1 MAKHVRISIADMDIK
16 RGEEVIRRKRRK
28 RILLSVVAVLAV
40 GGITLGVSK
49 LKPAPPS
56 VEFSTLWPDTVK
68 RGSMLRQ
75 VRGLGSLVPTPEAV
89 RAIPAE
95 TDAQIERI
103 FMLAGTDV
111 KADTV
116 IMELSNPQVVQ
127 EAMDADQQL
136 KGAEADYLNTKAK
149 VNSDLGQLKQE
160 AATVKADYEDAKRA
174 ADNNRELFRIG
185 VQSAQ
190 VLKTSEGKEEE
201 LATRNKI
208 EQERIGMSEEAT
220 KTQLAAAQAKIDQM
234 RALSQFKHQHLDDL
248 KVRAGINGQLEDVPV
263 QVGQRVPQGT
273 ILAHVVQPEHLKA
286 ELKIPETQAKDIEKY
301 QKAEIDTH
309 NGVIPGHVI
318 RIDPAAA
325 NGTFTVDVEL
335 EGALPKG
342 ARPDLSVDG
351 TITMEKLD
359 NVLYVGRPAFGQEK
373 STVSMFRIEPDGK
386 TAVRIPVELGR
397 NSVNFVEIVRGLK
410 ENDQVILSDMSR
422 YENAD
427 RIKLDR

>member
-1 MAKHVRISIADMDIK
+1 MDIA
-16 RGEEVIRRKRRK
+16 RSEDVIRRKRRK

-40 GGITLGVSK
+40 AGITLGVSK

-75 VRGLGSLVPTPEAV
+75 VRGLGSLVPTPEAI

-95 TDAQIERI
+95 TAAQVVRVY
-103 FMLAGTDV
+103 MLPGAEV
-111 KADTV
+111 KSDTV
-116 IMELSNPQVVQ
+116 IMELTNPQVVQ

-136 KGAEADYLNTKAK
+136 KAAQADYLNTKAK
-149 VNSDLGQLKQE
+149 ANSDLGQLKQE
-160 AATVKADYEDAKRA
+160 AATVKADFADAKRS
-174 ADNNRELFRIG
+174 ADANRELVKIG
-185 VQSAQ
+185 VLSDQA
-190 VLKTSEGKEEE
+190 LKTSEGKEEE
-201 LATRNKI
+201 LATRYKI
-208 EQERIGMSEEAT
+208 EQDRIGMNEEAT
-220 KTQLAAAQAKIDQM
+220 KTQLEAAQAKIDQM
-234 RALSQFKHQHLDDL
+234 RALSDFKHKQLDDL
-248 KVRAGINGQLEDVPV
+248 KVRAGIPGLLEDVPV
-263 QVGQRVPQGT
+263 QAGQQVPQGT

-286 ELKIPETQAKDIEKY
+286 ELKIPETQAKDIERG

-309 NGVIPGHVI
+309 NGIIQGQVT
-318 RIDPAAA
+318 RIDPAAV

-335 EGALPKG
+335 QGPLPKG

-386 TAVRIPVELGR
+386 TAVSVPVELGR
-397 NSVNFVEIVRGLK
+397 SSVNSIEIIHGLQ
-410 ENDQVILSDMSR
+410 EGQQVILSDMSR
-422 YENAD
+422 YDNVD
-427 RIKLDR
+427 RIKLER

>member
-1 MAKHVRISIADMDIK
+1 MRLLTADMDIA
-16 RGEEVIRRKRRK
+16 RGEDVIRRKKRK
-28 RILLSVVAVLAV
+28 RILVTVAAVLAV

-49 LKPAPPS
+49 LKPAPPT

-75 VRGLGSLVPTPEAV
+75 VRGLGSLVPTPEAI

-95 TDAQIERI
+95 TDAQIVRVL
-103 FMLAGTDV
+103 MLPGAEV

-116 IMELSNPQVVQ
+116 IMELSSPQVVQ

-149 VNSDLGQLKQE
+149 VNSDLGQLRQDL
-160 AATVKADYEDAKRA
+160 ATVKADYEDAKRT
-174 ADNNRELFRIG
+174 ADASRKQAEIG
-185 VQSAQ
+185 VLSANA
-190 VLKTSEGKEEE
+190 LKTAEGKEEE
-201 LATRNKI
+201 LATRYKI
-208 EQERIGMSEEAT
+208 EQDRIGMSEEAT

-234 RALSQFKHQHLDDL
+234 RALSSFKHQHLEAL
-248 KVRAGINGQLEDVPV
+248 RVRAGIPGLLEDVPV
-263 QVGQRVPQGT
+263 QAGQRVPQGT

-286 ELKIPETQAKDIEKY
+286 ELKIPETQAKDVEKG

-309 NGVIPGHVI
+309 NGIIPGVVT
-318 RIDPAAA
+318 RIDPAAV
-325 NGTFTVDVEL
+325 NGTFTVDVALQGE
-335 EGALPKG
+335 LPKG

-373 STVSMFRIEPDGK
+373 STVGMFRIEPDGNY
-386 TAVRIPVELGR
+386 AVRVPVELGR
-397 NSVNFVEIVRGLK
+397 SSVNAIEIVRGLK
-410 ENDQVILSDMSR
+410 EGEQVILSDMSR
-422 YENAD
+422 YDNAD

>member
-1 MAKHVRISIADMDIK
+1 MDIA
-16 RGEEVIRRKRRK
+16 RGEDVIRRKRRK
-28 RILLSVVAVLAV
+28 RILLTLVAILVI

-49 LKPAPPS
+49 LKPAPPT
-56 VEFSTLWPDTVK
+56 VEFSTLWPDKVK

-89 RAIPAE
+89 RAIPSSTE
-95 TDAQIERI
+95 AQIERI
-103 FMLAGTDV
+103 YMLAGTDV
-111 KADTV
+111 KPDTI
-116 IMELSNPQVVQ
+116 IMELASPQVVQ

-136 KGAEADYLNTKAK
+136 KAAQADYLNTKAK
-149 VNSDLGQLKQE
+149 VTSDLGQLKQE
-160 AATVKADYEDAKRA
+160 AATVKADYADAHRT
-174 ADNNRELFRIG
+174 ADSNRELVKIG
-185 VQSAQ
+185 VVSDQ

-201 LATRNKI
+201 LATRYKI
-208 EQERIGMSEEAT
+208 EQDRIGMNEEAT

-234 RALSQFKHQHLDDL
+234 QALSQFKHKQLDDL
-248 KVRAGINGQLEDVPV
+248 KVRAGIAGQLEDVPV

-286 ELKIPETQAKDIEKY
+286 ELKIPETQAKDVEKY

-309 NGVIPGHVI
+309 NGIIPGHVI
-318 RIDPAAA
+318 RIDPAAV

-335 EGALPKG
+335 EGPLPKG

-386 TAVRIPVELGR
+386 TAVSVHVELGR
-397 NSVNFVEIVRGLK
+397 SSVNSIEIMRGLK
-410 ENDQVILSDMSR
+410 EGDEVILSDMSR
-422 YENAD
+422 YDNVD